1 MGARY
6 GIKAEMKHYSCM
18 VDLYG
23 KSGEVE
29 KAEKLVRDMPFEPD
43 VGVWGALLAACG
55 LNSSYELAN
64 GIEDLARDHPTIYRM
79 LIKLH
84 GEKGAWSRV
93 IEMRNKMM
101 ETGAKKLKEVCE
113 TNAEYDENITM
124 QQQPPQI
131 NSKELNFGPLT
142 FVTAQKARNLW
153 KQKVK
158 PGFRT
163 GRSWLIL
170 TAINITI
177 QLHSGSIG
185 KSGNT
190 EKGEKLVK
198 EMPFKR
204 DVGVWDAL
212 LAATGLNSWYELAN
226 KLKYLARD
234 VPVSIFV

>member
-1 MGARY
+1 MFLFYVRLECSRRIRSSDNHQCEVGF
-6 GIKAEMKHYSCM
+6 GELKEMTKAEAKRLINC
-18 VDLYG
+18 
-23 KSGEVE
+23 
-29 KAEKLVRDMPFEPD
+29 
-43 VGVWGALLAACG
+43 ALLAACS
-55 LNSSYELAN
+55 LHSCYEIAN
-64 GIEDLARDHPTIYRM
+64 GLEDLARDHLTIYRM

-177 QLHSGSIG
+177 QVHC
-185 KSGNT
+185 
-190 EKGEKLVK
+190 
-198 EMPFKR
+198 
-204 DVGVWDAL
+204 
-212 LAATGLNSWYELAN
+212 
-226 KLKYLARD
+226 
-234 VPVSIFV
+234 